1 MNQIFLNSQNAEIGF
16 NSLTHIDIEEATGEI
31 IHESN
36 KRLQEIISVSKKDRS
51 RENTL
56 EAYDN
61 LHNELEQVHSLIFLM
76 AYVHPEKT
84 IRDKCLQSINELN
97 RYVNQLNMDVELYS
111 ALNEYAETEDA
122 KKLDETSKKLL
133 NDTIRDLKHNGLG
146 LPEQEREKIRQ
157 IQDNISELGVEF
169 EANISSYNDALIV
182 SEEEMEGL
190 PEDYKSARKMEGGNY
205 KIDLSY
211 PSYFPFMKY
220 AKSSEAR
227 KKLAKKF
234 QNIASDKNLEVL
246 SKMLIERKELAKA
259 LGYSSFAQ
267 YQLENKMAKSP
278 KTVWDFQQSLKA
290 KVQQKSK
297 KDYNELLEMKSEYLG
312 DQNVE
317 RVDSWDKGFYSTLLK
332 RKKYEVD
339 DEKVKEYFEVN
350 QVIRGLFDIS
360 EKLFN
365 VRFDEVQEPNVWH
378 PEVRK
383 FNVKEN
389 GKVIG
394 QFYFDLYPRD
404 DKFNHAAV
412 FSIVPGKYKPEGY
425 QSPVAALVTNFPR
438 ATSEKPA
445 LLTHSDVVTLFH
457 EFGHLLH
464 DVLTKAPYAEQAGT
478 NVVRDFVEVPSQFF
492 EHLAWEYDSL
502 KIFARH
508 YKDKSILPKDLYQ
521 KMIDAKNVGS
531 GIFTLQQIFYGTI
544 DMTFHDSYD
553 PETDSRTTTDIVREL
568 QNEITP
574 FEYIEDTHFEAG
586 FGHLFGYAAGYY
598 GYMWAKVYADD
609 FFSVFSQEGILNPSG
624 GEQFKKKVLEKGSSV
639 EEAEIAKN
647 FLGRE
652 VDYNAFLRDIGLDS
666 EA

>member
-1 MNQIFLNSQNAEIGF
+1 MFLNSQNTDIDF
-16 NSLTHIDIEEATGEI
+16 NSLTHIDVEEATGEI
-31 IHESN
+31 INESN
-36 KRLQEIISVSKKDRS
+36 KRLQEIISIPKPSRN

-56 EAYDN
+56 EAYDD
-61 LHNELEQVHSLIFLM
+61 LHNELDQVHSLIFLM
-76 AYVHPEKT
+76 AYVHPKKT
-84 IRDKCLQSINELN
+84 IREKCLQSINELN
-97 RYVNQLNMDVELYS
+97 RYANQLNMNVELYS
-111 ALNEYAETEDA
+111 ALKEYAETADA
-122 KKLDETSKKLL
+122 KGQDKASKKLL
-133 NDTIRDLKHNGLG
+133 NDTIRDLEHNGLG
-146 LPEQEREKIRQ
+146 LPEQEREKVRQ
-157 IQDNISELGVEF
+157 IQDKISELGVEF
-169 EANISSYNDALIV
+169 ESNISSYNDALIV
-182 SEEEMEGL
+182 SEAEMEGL
-190 PEDYKSARKMEGGNY
+190 PEDYKSARKMEDGNY

-246 SKMLIERKELAKA
+246 NKMLIERKRLAKA
-259 LGYSSFAQ
+259 LGYNSFAE
-267 YQLENKMAKSP
+267 YQLENKMAKIP
-278 KTVWDFQQSLKA
+278 QTVWDFQESLRA

-297 KDYNELLEMKSEYLG
+297 KDYNELLEMKSEYLE
-312 DQNVE
+312 DKNVE
-317 RVDSWDKGFYSTLLK
+317 KVDSWDKGFYSTLLK

-350 QVIRGLFDIS
+350 QVIAGLFDIS
-360 EKLFN
+360 EKLFS
-365 VRFDEVQEPNVWH
+365 VQFEEVQEPNVWH
-378 PEVRK
+378 TEVRK

-389 GKVIG
+389 GKIIG
-394 QFYFDLYPRD
+394 RFYFDLYPRD

-412 FSIVPGKYKPEGY
+412 FSIVPGKAKPEGY
-425 QSPVAALVTNFPR
+425 QLPVAVLVTNFPR

-502 KIFARH
+502 KIFAMH
-508 YKDKSILPKDLYQ
+508 YRDKSVLPTELYK

-544 DMTFHDSYD
+544 DMTFHDAYD
-553 PETDSRTTTDIVREL
+553 PEIDTRTTTDIVREL

-609 FFSVFSQEGILNPSG
+609 FFLVFSQEGVVNNSD
-624 GEQFKKKVLEKGSSV
+624 GEQFKKMVLEKGSSV
-639 EEAEIAKN
+639 EEAEIARN

-652 VDYNAFLRDIGLDS
+652 VDYNAFLKDIGLNS
-666 EA
+666 EG

>member
-1 MNQIFLNSQNAEIGF
+1 MFLNSQNTDIDF
-16 NSLTHIDIEEATGEI
+16 NSLTHIDVEEATGEI
-31 IHESN
+31 INESN
-36 KRLQEIISVSKKDRS
+36 KRLQEIISIPKPSRN

-56 EAYDN
+56 EAYDD
-61 LHNELEQVHSLIFLM
+61 LHNELDQVHSLIFLM
-76 AYVHPEKT
+76 AYVHPKKT
-84 IRDKCLQSINELN
+84 IREKCLQSINELN
-97 RYVNQLNMDVELYS
+97 RYANQLNMNVELYS
-111 ALNEYAETEDA
+111 ALKEYAETADA
-122 KKLDETSKKLL
+122 KGQDKASKKLL
-133 NDTIRDLKHNGLG
+133 NDTIRDLEHNGLG
-146 LPEQEREKIRQ
+146 LPEQEREKVRQ
-157 IQDNISELGVEF
+157 IQDKISELGVEF
-169 EANISSYNDALIV
+169 ESNISSYNDALIV
-182 SEEEMEGL
+182 SEAEMEGL
-190 PEDYKSARKMEGGNY
+190 PEDYKSARKMEDGNY

-246 SKMLIERKELAKA
+246 NKMLIERKRLAKA
-259 LGYSSFAQ
+259 LGYNSFAE
-267 YQLENKMAKSP
+267 YQLENKMAKIP
-278 KTVWDFQQSLKA
+278 QTVWDFQESLRA

-297 KDYNELLEMKSEYLG
+297 KDYNELLEMKSEYLE
-312 DQNVE
+312 DKNVE
-317 RVDSWDKGFYSTLLK
+317 KVDSWDKGFYSTLLK

-350 QVIRGLFDIS
+350 QVIAGLFDIS
-360 EKLFN
+360 EKLFS
-365 VRFDEVQEPNVWH
+365 VQFEEVQEPNVWH
-378 PEVRK
+378 TEVRK

-389 GKVIG
+389 GKIIG
-394 QFYFDLYPRD
+394 RFYFDLYPRD

-412 FSIVPGKYKPEGY
+412 FSIVPGKAKPEGY
-425 QSPVAALVTNFPR
+425 QLPVAVLVTNFPR

-502 KIFARH
+502 KIFAMH
-508 YKDKSILPKDLYQ
+508 YRDKSVLPTELYK
-521 KMIDAKNVGS
+521 KMVDAKNVGS

-544 DMTFHDSYD
+544 DMTFHDAYD
-553 PETDSRTTTDIVREL
+553 PEIDTRTTTDIVREL

-609 FFSVFSQEGILNPSG
+609 FFLVFSQEGVVNNSD
-624 GEQFKKKVLEKGSSV
+624 GEQFKKMVLEKGSSV
-639 EEAEIAKN
+639 EEAEIARN

-652 VDYNAFLRDIGLDS
+652 VDYNAFLKDIGLNS
-666 EA
+666 EG